1 MNNLVRATVA
11 GAVTV
16 VIGFAA
22 AGAASAQPAPPE
34 PPLSPADQAAQY
46 ACLQKNLDFAALPQD
61 ALADPVAFSALV
73 AQAAQECDAVR
84 APVAPA
90 APAG

>member
-1 MNNLVRATVA
+1 MNNLVRTAVV
-11 GAVTV
+11 GVVTV
-16 VIGFAA
+16 VAGFGA
-22 AGAASAQPAPPE
+22 AGAASAQAVPPE

-46 ACLQKNLDFAALPQD
+46 ACLQENLDLAALPQD

-84 APVAPA
+84 APA
-90 APAG
+90 APPVSAA

>member
-1 MNNLVRATVA
+1 MNNLVRAAAVGVVTVA
-11 GAVTV
+11 A
-16 VIGFAA
+16 GFAA
-22 AGAASAQPAPPE
+22 AGAASAQPVPPE

-46 ACLQKNLDFAALPQD
+46 ACLQKNLDFAALPQE

-84 APVAPA
+84 APAGPA
-90 APAG
+90 A